1 MSANATEVAAYR
13 DLYYKEVDER
23 DNPIMWLDLS
33 NTMGTIEYKRGY
45 PYIEWQQRVLEGDD
59 VMILNPQYMTL
70 LEAQKKAIV
79 EDEYLGFSIKILL
92 DFLLLSIFIFFKST
106 FKILSSE
113 DIFSSELLFEKLF
126 SLDVSILLLYIFI
139 QLSFIYNVLY
149 II

>member
-92 DFLLLSIFIFFKST
+92 GESYT
-106 FKILSSE
+106 E
-113 DIFSSELLFEKLF
+113 
-126 SLDVSILLLYIFI
+126 DVSGEVIFYKENTFTTNKIYSSGAPTSSSHKI
-139 QLSFIYNVLY
+139 QLYMKMRKDRMPE
-149 II
+149 